1 MRFFNLM
8 NLRDVILYLF
18 PTLVFILIF
27 GAFLGYTH
35 IRGKDSEE
43 RMNRIENRFPEGIE
57 DRNAPFPLGMTL
69 TIVGTVL
76 WAFFYILGHG
86 LLGVKI

>member
-1 MRFFNLM
+1 MRLFSLM
-8 NLRDVILYLF
+8 NLRDVFLYLF

-27 GAFLGYTH
+27 GAFLGYAH
-35 IRGKDSEE
+35 FRGKDSEE
-43 RMNRIENRFPEGIE
+43 RMNRIENRFAEGIE
-57 DRNAPFPLGMTL
+57 DRNAPFPIGMTL